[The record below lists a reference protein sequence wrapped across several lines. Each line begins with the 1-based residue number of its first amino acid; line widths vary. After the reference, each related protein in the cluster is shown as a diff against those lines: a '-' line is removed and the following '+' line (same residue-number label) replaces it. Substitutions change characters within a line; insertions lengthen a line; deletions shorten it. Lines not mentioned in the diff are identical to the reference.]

1 MIGYEDAIQLI
12 APWLLEHGLRILG
25 IIIAFFLLRPF
36 GGIFIEKVI
45 RRAVTSNHLLSKEA
59 EKKRGDTLIR
69 IFTTTFQVVTI
80 LILGLMIIAEFGVDT
95 TPIIAGAGII
105 GIAVGFGGQYL
116 IKDVISGLFII
127 LENQYRVGDVVCAG
141 DKCGLVE
148 DITLRT
154 TILRDLDGTVHHV
167 PNGEI
172 SVASNLS
179 KIYSR
184 VNLNIGVSY
193 SEDLEKVI
201 KVVNKV
207 GEDLARDR
215 AWREFIKTPPKF
227 LRVDDFADSAVVIKI
242 LGDTEPLKQWDVT
255 GELRKRIKIA
265 FDKNNIEIPFPQ
277 RVVYMKGN

>member
-25 IIIAFFLLRPF
+25 IIIAFFLLRRF